1 MTKSDLISVIADKAQ
16 IKKAA
21 AERAV
26 NTFISAVQE
35 TTARGERFT
44 ISGFGSFFAS
54 RRPARRGRNPKTGQ
68 PIQIPATQT
77 VRFRPSPKLK
87 KRGS

>member
-1 MTKSDLISVIADKAQ
+1 MTKSDLIVVIAQQAR

-26 NTFISAVQE
+26 NTFISSVK
-35 TTARGERFT
+35 TTTGRGERFT

-54 RRPARRGRNPKTGQ
+54 RRPARSGRNPKTGQ

-77 VRFRPSPKLK
+77 VRFRASAKLK
-87 KRGS
+87 QKA

>member
-1 MTKSDLISVIADKAQ
+1 MTKSDLIVVIAQQAR

-26 NTFISAVQE
+26 NAFISSVKDA
-35 TTARGERFT
+35 TNRGERFT
-44 ISGFGSFFAS
+44 ISGFGSFFS
-54 RRPARRGRNPKTGQ
+54 SKRPTRTGRNPKTGQ

-77 VRFRPSPKLK
+77 VRFRASAKLK
-87 KRGS
+87 KRA

>member
-1 MTKSDLISVIADKAQ
+1 MTKSDLIAVIAQEAR

-26 NTFISAVQE
+26 NTFISSVKD
-35 TTARGERFT
+35 TTSRGERFT

-54 RRPARRGRNPKTGQ
+54 KRPPRKGRNPKTGQ

-77 VRFRPSPKLK
+77 VRFRASAKLK
-87 KRGS
+87 KKA